1 MALKTYKPT
10 SPGQRGLV
18 LVDKSHLSNERPIKS
33 LTEGLTSSVEEIIKE
48 E

>member
-18 LVDKSHLSNERPIKS
+18 LVDKSHLSKERPIKS
-33 LTEGLTSSVEEIIKE
+33 LTEGVYRLNFNFK
-48 E
+48 